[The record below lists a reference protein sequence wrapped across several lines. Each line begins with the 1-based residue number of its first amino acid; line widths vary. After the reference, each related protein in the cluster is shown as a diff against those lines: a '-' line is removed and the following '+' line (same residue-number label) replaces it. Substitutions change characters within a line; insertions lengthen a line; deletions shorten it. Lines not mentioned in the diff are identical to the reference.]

1 MMKKI
6 GCIGLILV
14 FIMMMLTACG
24 KEEAVASYDILE
36 SGSWTDGTYTETA
49 EGKNGNFD
57 VTVEIVDGKLDSIMI
72 GDNTETPDRGGVAIE
87 QLPGEIVKSQ
97 SIEVDAVSG
106 ATVTSNAI
114 KDAVARC
121 LERASE

>member
-6 GCIGLILV
+6 GRIGIILV

-24 KEEAVASYDILE
+24 KEEAVTNYDILE

-49 EGKNGNFD
+49 KGKKGEFD